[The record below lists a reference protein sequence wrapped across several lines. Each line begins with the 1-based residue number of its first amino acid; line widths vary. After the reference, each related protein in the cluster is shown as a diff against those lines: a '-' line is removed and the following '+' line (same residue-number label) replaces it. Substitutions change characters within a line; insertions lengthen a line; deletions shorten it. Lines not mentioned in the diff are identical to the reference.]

1 MSTKRIA
8 RILEVVTSPVD
19 GKQFVCAV
27 GGTFESISLDGRWS
41 YNTVWSKVTDAINT
55 RIKSGILKQNVG
67 YAIYNYGGGLGLNLE
82 SVHIQAEFKELPT
95 RWL

>member
-1 MSTKRIA
+1 MSRKRIA

-27 GGTFESISLDGRWS
+27 GGTLETLPLDGRWG
-41 YNTVWSKVTDAINT
+41 YNTVWSKVTDAINL

-67 YAIYNYGGGLGLNLE
+67 YAIYNYGGGRGMNLE
-82 SVHIQAEFKELPT
+82 SVHIQAEFKDLPT

>member
-41 YNTVWSKVTDAINT
+41 YNNIRSKVTDAINT

-67 YAIYNYGGGLGLNLE
+67 YAIYNYGGGRGLNLE
-82 SVHIQAEFKELPT
+82 SVHVESEFSKLP
-95 RWL
+95 RKWL